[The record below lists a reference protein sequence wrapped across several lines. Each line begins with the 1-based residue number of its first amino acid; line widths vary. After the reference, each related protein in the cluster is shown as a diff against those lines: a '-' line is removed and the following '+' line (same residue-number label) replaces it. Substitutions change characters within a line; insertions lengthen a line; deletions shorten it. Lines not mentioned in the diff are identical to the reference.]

1 MMMILLLV
9 RTEKERIIDGTR
21 VRRSKEGVF
30 Y

>member
-1 MMMILLLV
+1 MMILLLV
-9 RTEKERIIDGTR
+9 RAEKEGIIDRTR

>member
-9 RTEKERIIDGTR
+9 RTEKERIIDRTR